1 MDLRKEFRDF
11 MEVHSLKQAYIA
23 RSLGVSP
30 SVISQWLKGEYRGDN
45 ASLEEKVKAFMRNF
59 SIKKGIEAKEE
70 IKQLKNLK
78 SAHFV
83 MDEAV
88 VLKEMAVLY
97 GKPGSGKST
106 AVREWL
112 KKHPEAIFIE
122 VIPGM
127 SVTRFLKV
135 LAQKIGVDTSVS
147 SDELIYEC
155 AKELRRRDSVLV
167 IDEAEHLTTKGL
179 EAVRKIYKMEEFSS
193 YIPIILVGTH
203 NLIRNLKGNRGEL
216 LQLFSRISGKWEFR
230 ELDSEDMELLFGEFA
245 PVIARYTLHLRRAAN
260 LYKKAKRF
268 ADMEG
273 EALSAKHIEL
283 ASSMI
288 FLD

>member
-11 MEVHSLKQAYIA
+11 MEVHSLKQAHIA

-88 VLKEMAVLY
+88 VLREMAVLY
-97 GKPGSGKST
+97 GKPGSGKT
-106 AVREWL
+106 VAVKEWV
-112 KKHPEAIFIE
+112 KKHPEALFIE
-122 VIPGM
+122 VVPGM
-127 SVTRFLKV
+127 SVVRVLKLIAQKLGIDSSATTDELV
-135 LAQKIGVDTSVS
+135 LAI
-147 SDELIYEC
+147 
-155 AKELRRRDSVLV
+155 AKEFLRRDSVLV
-167 IDEAEHLTTKGL
+167 IDEAEHLTTNAL
-179 EAVRKIYKMEEFSS
+179 EAIRRIYDFSKV
-193 YIPIILVGTH
+193 PVILAGTYG
-203 NLIRNLKGNRGEL
+203 LIKNLKGARGEL
-216 LQLFSRISGKWEFR
+216 LQLFSRVNGKWEFR
-230 ELDSEDMELLFGEFA
+230 ELDSEDMELLFGDFA

>member
-1 MDLRKEFRDF
+1 MDLRKEFKDF
-11 MEVHSLKQAYIA
+11 MEVHSLKQAHIA

-45 ASLEEKVKAFMRNF
+45 ASLEEKVKAFMHNF
-59 SIKKGIEAKEE
+59 TIKKGIEAKEE

-88 VLKEMAVLY
+88 VLREMAVLY
-97 GKPGSGKST
+97 GKPGSGKT
-106 AVREWL
+106 VAVKEWV
-112 KKHPEAIFIE
+112 KKHPEALFIE
-122 VIPGM
+122 VVPGM
-127 SVTRFLKV
+127 SVVRVLKLIAQKLGIDSSATTDELV
-135 LAQKIGVDTSVS
+135 LAI
-147 SDELIYEC
+147 
-155 AKELRRRDSVLV
+155 AKEFLRRDSVLV
-167 IDEAEHLTTKGL
+167 IDEAEHLTTNAL
-179 EAVRKIYKMEEFSS
+179 EAIRRIHDFSKV
-193 YIPIILVGTH
+193 PVILAGTYG
-203 NLIRNLKGNRGEL
+203 LIKNLKGARGEL
-216 LQLFSRISGKWEFR
+216 LQLFSRINGKWEFR

-245 PVIARYTLHLRRAAN
+245 PIIARYTLHLRRAAN